1 MEELAGKV
9 VVVTGA
15 ASGIGLALAHA
26 FAGEGAKLVL
36 ADIEEGPLT
45 EAVGSLPPTAEP
57 VGVVCDVRDPAAV
70 DALAKTTLDRF
81 GATHVVCNNA
91 GVVAGGRSW
100 EVSADRFR
108 WVVEVNLLGVANGIR
123 SFVPTMIEQGEGH
136 VVNTAS
142 AAGLIT
148 GPGMASYFA
157 TKHGVVAL
165 TETLAND
172 LAMSGITGIGCTVV
186 CPEFV
191 RTRIHEAERNR
202 PPEVTP
208 PPGDTED
215 TAAGRQMFGA
225 LVEAGIEP
233 AEVAAKVV
241 DAVRHDRFWVL
252 PHDTTL
258 DLAKRRWAAIEAA
271 RAPFLWDAEP

>member
-1 MEELAGKV
+1 MDTLSGKV

-26 FAGEGAKLVL
+26 FAGEGAKVVL
-36 ADIEEGPLT
+36 ADIEEAALDG
-45 EAVGSLPPTAEP
+45 ATAELP
-57 VGVVCDVRDPAAV
+57 ASAEALGVLCDVRDPAAV
-70 DALAKTTLDRF
+70 EALAKSALDRF
-81 GATHVVCNNA
+81 GAVHVVCNNA
-91 GVVAGGRSW
+91 GVVAGGLSW
-100 EVSADRFR
+100 EVAADRFR

-123 SFVPTMIEQGEGH
+123 SFVPHMIDQGEGH

-165 TETLAND
+165 TEALAYD
-172 LAMSGITGIGCTVV
+172 LVMSGATGVGCSVL

-191 RTRIHEAERNR
+191 STRIHEAERNLPPEVSR
-202 PPEVTP
+202 PPEDSDEV
-208 PPGDTED
+208 
-215 TAAGRQMFGA
+215 AAQRAMFGA
-225 LVEAGIEP
+225 LVAGGIQP
-233 AEVAAKVV
+233 ADVAAKVV
-241 DAVRHDRFWVL
+241 DAVRTNSFYVL

-258 DLAKRRWAAIEAA
+258 DMARRRWSAIEEG
-271 RAPFLWDAEP
+271 RVPFLWA

>member
-1 MEELAGKV
+1 MTSWMDQLDGKV

-15 ASGIGLALAHA
+15 ASGIGLALARA
-26 FAGEGAKLVL
+26 FAAEGAHIVAADVEQGPL
-36 ADIEEGPLT
+36 ADAGDETG
-45 EAVGSLPPTAEP
+45 AVP
-57 VGVVCDVRDPAAV
+57 VVCDVRDPAAV
-70 DALAKTTLDRF
+70 ELLAATTVERF
-81 GATHVVCNNA
+81 GAVHVVCNNA

-100 EVSADRFR
+100 EVDADRFR

-123 SFVPTMIEQGEGH
+123 AFVPRMIEQGEGH

-165 TETLAND
+165 TEALAFD
-172 LAMSGITGIGCTVV
+172 LMMSGVSGVGCTVV

-191 RTRIHEAERNR
+191 RTRIHEAERNLPPGVIR
-202 PPEVTP
+202 PP
-208 PPGDTED
+208 DTDES
-215 TAAGRQMFGA
+215 AAGRQLFGSM
-225 LVEAGIEP
+225 VEGGIEP
-233 AEVAAKVV
+233 GDVAAEVVA
-241 DAVRHDRFWVL
+241 AVRDGTFYVL

-258 DLAKRRWAAIEAA
+258 DLARRRWAAVESG
-271 RAPFLWDAEP
+271 RFSTFWEG

>member
-1 MEELAGKV
+1 MTSRMDQLDGKV

-15 ASGIGLALAHA
+15 ASGIGLALVRA
-26 FAGEGAKLVL
+26 FAAEGARVVA
-36 ADIEEGPLT
+36 ADIEQGPLT
-45 EAVGSLPPTAEP
+45 QAAEATGTMP
-57 VGVVCDVRDPAAV
+57 VVCDVRDPGAVERLAA
-70 DALAKTTLDRF
+70 TTVERF
-81 GATHVVCNNA
+81 GAVHVVCNNA

-100 EVSADRFR
+100 EVDAERFR

-123 SFVPTMIEQGEGH
+123 SFVPRMIEQGEGH

-165 TETLAND
+165 TEALAFD
-172 LAMSGITGIGCTVV
+172 LMMSGIAGIGCTVV

-191 RTRIHEAERNR
+191 RTRIHEAERNLPPGVTR
-202 PPEVTP
+202 PP
-208 PPGDTED
+208 DTEE
-215 TAAGRQMFGA
+215 TAAGRQLFGA
-225 LVEAGIEP
+225 MVEGGIEP
-233 AEVAAKVV
+233 DDVAAEVV
-241 DAVRHDRFWVL
+241 DAVRDGTFYVL

-258 DLAKRRWAAIEAA
+258 DLARRRWAAVESG
-271 RAPFLWDAEP
+271 RFSTFWEG